1 MSILIE
7 VSKKQNYFL
16 TKYEKFDII
25 FVLFVK
31 VVFLCV
37 CWLLFGT
44 LYDIGAVEV
53 YALIFDRYVEGNDS
67 AHYHPHSLSFWRFQ
81 CLD

>member
-1 MSILIE
+1 MLILIE

-16 TKYEKFDII
+16 TKCERFDII

-31 VVFLCV
+31 VVFLFV

-44 LYDIGAVEV
+44 LYDIDAVEV

-67 AHYHPHSLSFWRFQ
+67 AHYPPHSLSFWRFQ